1 MFGRDLDE
9 TMAVEARLGGS
20 YIPILVHR
28 CAKYI
33 REHGE
38 CTCVCVVCM
47 CMQCLCACDTLIEFK
62 YKVCVVRINLFFQ
75 L

>member
-20 YIPILVHR
+20 YVPILVHR
-28 CAKYI
+28 CAKFI

-38 CTCVCVVCM
+38 CACACVCVCVCM
-47 CMQCLCACDTLIEFK
+47 CLC
-62 YKVCVVRINLFFQ
+62 VCVHGMHVYTMCMQVSHFN
-75 L
+75 

>member
-20 YIPILVHR
+20 YVPILVHR
-28 CAKYI
+28 CAKFI

-38 CTCVCVVCM
+38 CACACVCVCVCVCVCM
-47 CMQCLCACDTLIEFK
+47 CLC
-62 YKVCVVRINLFFQ
+62 VCVYGMHVYTMCMQVSHFN
-75 L
+75 